1 MCWPDNWAISQNLV
15 FICFLK
21 NICTFDVHL
30 VTVFWLTATVYTKQ
44 IALCSSD
51 RRSLNMSEISTRR
64 SHRDSL
70 LRPQL
75 RHCSLIQVSDDT
87 HWLKAASIYIQFLVS
102 NLYWFRMN
110 VGQFDLGTDWT
121 GSLSWSL
128 PAYSFVPRL
137 RLSCGSGSAAAM
149 VPGVVHG
156 AIPLSLELTAV
167 VACVQ

>member
-87 HWLKAASIYIQFLVS
+87 HWLKAASICCMSNFSFLICNGS
-102 NLYWFRMN
+102 EWMLANLIL
-110 VGQFDLGTDWT
+110 GLTGLDPSADLC
-121 GSLSWSL
+121 
-128 PAYSFVPRL
+128 P
-137 RLSCGSGSAAAM
+137 
-149 VPGVVHG
+149 
-156 AIPLSLELTAV
+156 LTASCLDWDSPVV
-167 VACVQ
+167 VAVLLQWFQGLSTGRYHCL

>member
-1 MCWPDNWAISQNLV
+1 MFTWSLYSDLQLQFTRNRLHYALQ
-15 FICFLK
+15 
-21 NICTFDVHL
+21 
-30 VTVFWLTATVYTKQ
+30 TVG
-44 IALCSSD
+44 
-51 RRSLNMSEISTRR
+51 
-64 SHRDSL
+64 
-70 LRPQL
+70 
-75 RHCSLIQVSDDT
+75 
-87 HWLKAASIYIQFLVS
+87 ASICRRFQRVGVKGWQPPPSAAPSLFIDPSLRRHALTEGCLYIICPIQFLIS
-102 NLYWFRMN
+102 CFRMI

>member
-1 MCWPDNWAISQNLV
+1 MFSKKYL
-15 FICFLK
+15 
-21 NICTFDVHL
+21 H
-30 VTVFWLTATVYTKQ
+30 FW
-44 IALCSSD
+44 
-51 RRSLNMSEISTRR
+51 
-64 SHRDSL
+64 
-70 LRPQL
+70 
-75 RHCSLIQVSDDT
+75 CSLGHCILTYSYSLHETDCTMLFRPSEPQYVGDFNASESPWQPPPSAAPSLFIDT
-87 HWLKAASIYIQFLVS
+87 SLRRHALTEGCLYIICPIQFLIS
-102 NLYWFRMN
+102 CFRMI